1 MNHNYHN
8 APFAEK
14 WSQYKNTLLDGKR
27 RTGVRKT
34 KTLHHSKKLIHCIVC
49 PPAKWFLYHVI
60 GSLAMIGIITRLFT
74 APPFM
79 RSSNVCMERLKFFV
93 GGGGDSTSTNHYYLN
108 EVLVRPRYSHVTLV
122 GGYPFLTI
130 TWMSNTK
137 LDTDS
142 ICLGLLVSK
151 SAISHPLT

>member
-1 MNHNYHN
+1 MVTVQKHFAGWQTTHWGKKNKDVTSFKKTYPLHCLPSSKVVFIPCDRFSGHDWNNHSPVHSPSIY
-8 APFAEK
+8 EIVERV
-14 WSQYKNTLLDGKR
+14 YGK
-27 RTGVRKT
+27 
-34 KTLHHSKKLIHCIVC
+34 
-49 PPAKWFLYHVI
+49 AKVFCW
-60 GSLAMIGIITRLFT
+60 
-74 APPFM
+74 
-79 RSSNVCMERLKFFV
+79 

>member
-1 MNHNYHN
+1 
-8 APFAEK
+8 
-14 WSQYKNTLLDGKR
+14 
-27 RTGVRKT
+27 
-34 KTLHHSKKLIHCIVC
+34 
-49 PPAKWFLYHVI
+49 
-60 GSLAMIGIITRLFT
+60 
-74 APPFM
+74 M

-93 GGGGDSTSTNHYYLN
+93 GGGGGDSTSTNHYYLN

-137 LDTDS
+137 LDTDG